1 MLLFHGSDIILCF
14 QIIMLGENCE
24 IYRCFAPKTTSG
36 VNLYFSNTGGTFL
49 HLLLM
54 VGTAQKMKFSIKDFF
69 GKCDQIHRKLRIW
82 SHLLEKSLM
91 ENFIFCGVRVLEDY
105 LKSKIKNQT
114 LRTCR

>member
-1 MLLFHGSDIILCF
+1 MP
-14 QIIMLGENCE
+14 GENCE

-69 GKCDQIHRKLRIW
+69 GKCD
-82 SHLLEKSLM
+82 
-91 ENFIFCGVRVLEDY
+91 
-105 LKSKIKNQT
+105 
-114 LRTCR
+114 